1 MRPGREID
9 ARVAQEI
16 FGYEVFAKNKVLH
29 ESTEKGP
36 RPLRNYSKEMEW
48 AWKVAEQM
56 RVSLVP
62 IEGGQWFA
70 FAGPS
75 QGWENP
81 EAFLTYLR
89 AGDFSKCGASV
100 NTDPAAA
107 ICEAALVAKQKI
119 QIEVSRAQL
128 HVLESKESP
137 EADSE
142 KPSLH

>member
-29 ESTEKGP
+29 ENTEKGP
-36 RPLRNYSKEMEW
+36 RPLRNYSKEIEW

-56 RVSLVP
+56 RVSLIP

-70 FAGPS
+70 FAGPI

-89 AGDFSKCGASV
+89 NGDFSKCGASV
-100 NTDPAAA
+100 NSDAAAA
-107 ICEAALVAKQKI
+107 ICEAALVANQKNKKMDEE
-119 QIEVSRAQL
+119 QAQP
-128 HVLESKESP
+128 ETQP
-137 EADSE
+137 EAPAE
-142 KPSLH
+142 KSPLH